1 MSRFVLDASVVL
13 TWCFPDQNA
22 AMAQHVAGMFKQ
34 GDTAVAPSFWPHEVL
49 NALLVGEKRK
59 RISKELLRSFLDDLA
74 RLPIVLERFPAEVV
88 FGRIQRLSRK
98 HALTAYDAAYLDLA
112 LDRSLPLATLDE
124 DLARASKKARVRLV
138 QPELVRRRSSSSR
151 IQA

>member
-34 GDTAVAPSFWPHEVL
+34 CDTAVAPSFWPHEVL

-59 RISKELLRSFLDDLA
+59 RISKKLLRSFLDDLA

-88 FGRIQRLSRK
+88 FGRIQRLSRE
-98 HALTAYDAAYLDLA
+98 HGLTAYDAAYLDLA